1 MNTPAP
7 YLFSKLI
14 FIFVVN
20 ITLLVTHS
28 WGQANNQTT
37 SGAIILLSSKGLV
50 QVLDPLGNQVAGP
63 LNPGTVLAEGFS
75 VKTGFAGEVSVLF
88 SNGTVAT
95 IEPRT
100 QITIESFLQK
110 PFDAANRNVSDLLG
124 EPSSSQLK
132 INLGLV
138 KQILRI

>member
-20 ITLLVTHS
+20 ITLLVAHS

-75 VKTGFAGEVSVLF
+75 VKTGFAV
-88 SNGTVAT
+88 
-95 IEPRT
+95 
-100 QITIESFLQK
+100 
-110 PFDAANRNVSDLLG
+110 
-124 EPSSSQLK
+124 
-132 INLGLV
+132 
-138 KQILRI
+138 